1 MFALFSGP
9 AAQEGA
15 AATRNPGMKAL
26 IVTDFITRLS
36 PLARSRATTRARA
49 IHTRHY
55 SGGRATRRPASPQV
69 NLIKQ
74 AAQRN
79 YLTSHQVKSLLEVV
93 SYRKGKLEVTRPI
106 EPPRPQQQS
115 RTKRRA
121 ATAGGGHAAPTDGR
135 SPPFCQRAPPAL

>member
-1 MFALFSGP
+1 M
-9 AAQEGA
+9 
-15 AATRNPGMKAL
+15 
-26 IVTDFITRLS
+26 
-36 PLARSRATTRARA
+36 
-49 IHTRHY
+49 
-55 SGGRATRRPASPQV
+55 